1 MAVDLVRLETF
12 RPGDRARLVMPGA
25 WGGAVRKTGAA
36 LPGTVCEVEL
46 PCRLHASVLDMNR
59 FGPGAPG
66 GGGIGFGIA
75 LSCKAKVQLTEGDA
89 ISVKGNRP
97 SVAAHMAALFRE
109 MTGYREG
116 IEIFTADHG
125 KHHIGLGSSI
135 ATVTAVCV
143 ALNEAFGRPL
153 DLRDLRKLA
162 ARNYVEEAPGHGDRL
177 VMGFETNIGAMVGI
191 HGGMVVGSDDCE
203 LIYRIP
209 FPPDMKALL
218 VVPDLGEGK
227 SSGEEEADALLGR
240 ARDFDRGDAERKA
253 YLVLMNLLPAMI
265 AGDFARVGDVVYQL
279 ALLGSK
285 KAEIM
290 LHGDGGKE
298 IFETMAMLRRQGAEV
313 VSMSSVGPAVFALS
327 RKPSVWKKW
336 DRLVGEGRTASF
348 VIPVDNTGARV
359 RLDGEPVPYSIE
371 PWWNRPATAQASG
384 NGRKR

>member
-1 MAVDLVRLETF
+1 MAVDLAKLETF
-12 RPGDRARLVMPGA
+12 RPGDPARFVMPEA
-25 WGGAVRKTGAA
+25 WGGATRKSAAA

-75 LSCKAKVQLTEGDA
+75 LTCKAKVQLTDGEE

-97 SVAAHMAALFRE
+97 AVAHHMAALFRE

-125 KHHIGLGSSI
+125 RHHIGLGSSI

-153 DLRDLRKLA
+153 NLRDLRKLA
-162 ARNYVEEAPGHGDRL
+162 ARNYVEEGSGPGELL
-177 VMGFETNIGAMVGI
+177 VRGFETNIGAMVGI
-191 HGGMVVGSDDCE
+191 HGGMVLGSDDCE
-203 LIYRIP
+203 LVYRIP
-209 FPPDMKALL
+209 LPPDMKALL
-218 VVPDLGEGK
+218 LIPKLSEGK

-240 ARDFDRGDAERKA
+240 ARDYDRADAERKA
-253 YLVLMNLLPAMI
+253 YLVLMDLLPAMI
-265 AGDFARVGDVVYQL
+265 DGNFQKIGDVIFGL
-279 ALLGSK
+279 ASLGSK

-290 LHGDGGKE
+290 LHGDGGCE
-298 IFETMAMLRRQGAEV
+298 IFAAMEELRKDGAEI

-327 RKPSVWKKW
+327 RKPSVLKKW
-336 DRLVGEGRTASF
+336 DALTRDGRGGAFMVG
-348 VIPVDNTGARV
+348 VDSAGAKV
-359 RLDGEPVPYSIE
+359 RLDSVPVPYSLE
-371 PWWNRPATAQASG
+371 PWWNKPAAG
-384 NGRKR
+384 VRVKGGRRR